1 MKRTDYIGE
10 FIYEDN
16 VLQFIQHEEGR
27 IVEAEGGGWEY
38 QYSIKD
44 HLGNTRVT
52 FTTEPKTRQYD
63 ATMETAFATEEEALF
78 DNLDTRHNDNALDH
92 TDAGSTYTYSSYLTG
107 TGSAIVGP
115 AISLAVMGGDKLTLS
130 AYGKFEDAGSY
141 STAVAGTFAG
151 ELANALDATNLLIET
166 AGEAAGYLASPIS
179 ALHNAMTD
187 DPDRPRAY
195 INYILF
201 DQHFTYLSSGFDR
214 IDAIAGFAPGN
225 PGSVSHDQL
234 SVLNVDMEQSGYA
247 FIWLSNETANSKVW
261 FDDLQ
266 IFHQESPI
274 IQVDDYYPFGLSMA
288 SSYQRV
294 DALRNRYLYNEG
306 SELQEDFGLGL
317 YQTKFRMLDPVL
329 GRWIQVDPVADS
341 LSSYTP
347 YNSMDNNPIRY
358 NDPNGD
364 CPIGNPNCNSGK
376 PSGIFSDRVVNN
388 LASGNKSASNIISI
402 KGGVQ
407 AAGFGQTLKVGK
419 LFSATADVKAF
430 AIEGQANSNSTA
442 SLDASVYT
450 AELGLDIGGFN
461 KSAGREEINAEYNF
475 DGGKVTAD
483 VKVRD
488 DMLSDNEI
496 AFGQTVG
503 NISYKISANI
513 DAINAT
519 IKSGIEATKEYFK
532 DKLSSVIDIAN
543 GGNN

>member
-1 MKRTDYIGE
+1 MLRETVFYQHGE
-10 FIYEDN
+10 
-16 VLQFIQHEEGR
+16 R
-27 IVEAEGGGWEY
+27 
-38 QYSIKD
+38 SIPIE
-44 HLGNTRVT
+44 V
-52 FTTEPKTRQYD
+52 
-63 ATMETAFATEEEALF
+63 MEFWRRSYFSINKL
-78 DNLDTRHNDNALDH
+78 N
-92 TDAGSTYTYSSYLTG
+92 SSYLTG
-107 TGSAIVGP
+107 TSSAIVGP
-115 AISLAVMGGDKLTLS
+115 AITLS
-130 AYGKFEDAGSY
+130 VMAGDELDISVFGKFEDETSF
-141 STAVAGTFAG
+141 STATATGFAG
-151 ELANALDATNLLIET
+151 EVASALDATNVVIESGSVAT
-166 AGEAAGYLASPIS
+166 GFINS
-179 ALHNAMTD
+179 ALTAMGTYGGSD
-187 DPDRPRAY
+187 TDRPRAFL
-195 INYILF
+195 NYILF
-201 DQHFTYLSSGFDR
+201 DQNFTYLSSGFDR
-214 IDAIAGFAPGN
+214 IDVSAGFPTGD
-225 PGSVSHDQL
+225 PGSVSFDQMSL
-234 SVLNVDMEQSGYA
+234 LDVTISESGYA

-266 IFHQESPI
+266 IVHTESSI